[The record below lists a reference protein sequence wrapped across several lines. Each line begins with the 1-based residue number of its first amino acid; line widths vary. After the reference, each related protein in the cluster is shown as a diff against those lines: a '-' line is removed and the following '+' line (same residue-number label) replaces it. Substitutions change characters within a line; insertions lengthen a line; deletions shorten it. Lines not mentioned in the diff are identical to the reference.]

1 MKMAMG
7 WLHLLILVSET
18 LSKRDCLQLGIY
30 SFFTIS
36 VSCFVYILF
45 VLCCKR
51 WYISKRKL
59 ANLRSYLFTR
69 INIYIFFFFE
79 RFERLDR
86 STNTWCHLIIV
97 TWKMKYHWYT
107 RDMYPFIVLSVG
119 ACPPGQSRKLV
130 CTLVCALLARLAC
143 MISFRFE

>member
-69 INIYIFFFFE
+69 INIYIFFFWTIWKTRSFNQHLMP
-79 RFERLDR
+79 LDYRDVKNEIPLIHTWYVSLYSSVSWRMSTWPIEEISLHSSVCPSR
-86 STNTWCHLIIV
+86 S
-97 TWKMKYHWYT
+97 
-107 RDMYPFIVLSVG
+107 P
-119 ACPPGQSRKLV
+119 
-130 CTLVCALLARLAC
+130 C
-143 MISFRFE
+143 MHD